1 LGQEAQAGLLGLA
14 TQELLVALLLLAHI
28 VLRQVA
34 LVVVLAMELAEMALR
49 VVLVQMVIW
58 TSLGRPV
65 SEHLLII
72 QLERGAP
79 LFLEVERY
87 LFLEVLLLLGIQV
100 AHTVVEEAELQLVVQ
115 I

>member
-49 VVLVQMVIW
+49 VVLVQMVI
-58 TSLGRPV
+58 
-65 SEHLLII
+65 
-72 QLERGAP
+72 
-79 LFLEVERY
+79 
-87 LFLEVLLLLGIQV
+87 
-100 AHTVVEEAELQLVVQ
+100 
-115 I
+115 